1 MRLLLTLALALA
13 SFAQLPAPEVF
24 SSLGKSYSSNAD
36 VTQSIQKADLAL
48 AKGPATAELL
58 LAAGAAR
65 DAVLRFSESIPLYGR
80 GMDDYPNDVRF
91 PRYRGHRFISTRRFD
106 AAIVDLKKATG
117 MAPASFDASYHL
129 ALAFYLRGDY
139 SHAAREYQRC
149 LAMPAQPKPATFKG
163 LPADGRN
170 CYSLDDDARVAITV
184 WAWSALR
191 RSGKAADAAALLGGI
206 REDMRIR
213 ENHSY
218 FRALLLYKGQL
229 TETQTM
235 PAGTAVATTG
245 YAIGLWHWLEGRKE
259 QACVYWERVLTDP
272 NWAAFGFIAAERELA
287 RGACAPAKKR

>member
-1 MRLLLTLALALA
+1 MRLLLAPALALA

-24 SSLGKSYSSNAD
+24 SPLGKSYTSNPD
-36 VTQSIQKADLAL
+36 ETQGIQKADLAL
-48 AKGPATAELL
+48 AKGPATADLL

-106 AAIVDLKKATG
+106 PAIVDLKKATD

-149 LAMPAQPKPATFKG
+149 LAMSTQPKPASFKG
-163 LPADGRN
+163 LPANWRN

-191 RSGKAADAAALLGGI
+191 RSGKAADAAALLGTI
-206 REDMRIR
+206 HENMQIR
-213 ENHSY
+213 ENRSY
-218 FRALLLYKGQL
+218 FRTLLLYRGQR

-235 PAGTAVATTG
+235 AAADSVATTG
-245 YAIGLWHWLEGRKE
+245 YAIGLWHWLDGRKE

-272 NWAAFGFIAAERELA
+272 NWAAFGFIAAEGELA
-287 RGACAPAKKR
+287 RGACKPAKKR